1 MVIMIVLV
9 KLPAKNPQ
17 MGGTWRRGWLKFEVS
32 FKIWSRFL
40 EKISTLASYSIHKS
54 DVSDALSIWVMKREK
69 TSVKYT
75 FYGGSTWFT
84 VSKQCVERYFNFI
97 KNNQE
102 YDELFHK
109 ALMGDEIYFFCLY
122 LK

>member
-1 MVIMIVLV
+1 MYQMLYQYGIMKGK
-9 KLPAKNPQ
+9 KLP
-17 MGGTWRRGWLKFEVS
+17 
-32 FKIWSRFL
+32 
-40 EKISTLASYSIHKS
+40 
-54 DVSDALSIWVMKREK
+54 
-69 TSVKYT
+69 VKYT

-109 ALMGDEIYFFCLY
+109 ALMGDEIYFLSIFEMTRKEAVAEEKNCLTY
-122 LK
+122 IDWK